1 MSWIITTIK
10 IISFLFPFL
19 KELFSAKSNNTSRKG
34 KVKEP
39 NELLKNIIIVLGC
52 MSLSANFYLLTQVY
66 NLGRENLEFKR
77 QVKEPN
83 PRPVQYP
90 EDRTPNRPHRPHE
103 AVAVEGV
110 RHNNNNNNRNKKAH
124 SPPPVLPPDR
134 ENYLKELEE
143 INKIH

>member
-19 KELFSAKSNNTSRKG
+19 KELFSAKSNNISRKG

-90 EDRTPNRPHRPHE
+90 EDRTPTKSHKPHE
-103 AVAVEGV
+103 AVPVDDT
-110 RHNNNNNNRNKKAH
+110 RHNNNNNRNKK
-124 SPPPVLPPDR
+124 PPNIPPVLPPDR